1 MDMQQATAS
10 LQNPMGARS
19 CVHCGIAVDNTF
31 QPAGQCNHENCSHN
45 GLVWCRECDIALNQ
59 MLGKDA
65 ALRKLASEQKLSS
78 TIVKTKYID
87 VGNPE
92 GYNYAQEIFNR

>member
-1 MDMQQATAS
+1 MQGRKI
-10 LQNPMGARS
+10 LQ
-19 CVHCGIAVDNTF
+19 IAGKRPDDNF
-31 QPAGQCNHENCSHN
+31 P
-45 GLVWCRECDIALNQ
+45 I
-59 MLGKDA
+59 GKLRITGRAIWTEAFWEINDNSEVST
-65 ALRKLASEQKLSS
+65 LRKLASEQKLSS